1 MRGFTNVIAVELKLG
16 LRDPM
21 SAFFAL
27 AFPLIMLWVKL
38 RGGNQPLPG
47 GEPLIDATVPMLTV
61 FVIGLAG
68 LVVLPATLAG
78 YREHRVLKR
87 LRATPASP
95 AMLFGAQWVAHM
107 SLAVLGTALIVGI
120 GALAYGLTAPANL
133 PFVLLAWLLGALSLG
148 AIGLLLGALAPSG
161 RAATVI
167 GLGLFFPMVFM
178 SGAVI
183 PRETMSGS
191 MRSIGDLTPMA
202 PAVQAIRDGWAGNAP
217 SAVTLGIMVVVF
229 VVAGVAAVRAFRW

>member
-1 MRGFTNVIAVELKLG
+1 MRALKNVIAVELMLG

-27 AFPLIMLWVKL
+27 GFPLIMLWVKL
-38 RGGNQPLPG
+38 REGNKRLPG
-47 GEPLIDATVPMLTV
+47 GALLVDATVPMLTV

-68 LVVLPATLAG
+68 LVVLPATLAQ
-78 YREHRVLKR
+78 YRERRVLKR

-95 AMLFGAQWVAHM
+95 AMIFGAQWAAHM
-107 SLAVLGTALIVGI
+107 VLAVLGTVLIVGA
-120 GALAYGLTAPANL
+120 GVLAYGLTAPASL
-133 PFVLLAWLLGALSLG
+133 PLVILAWLLGALSLG
-148 AIGLLLGALAPSG
+148 AIGLLLGVLAPSG

-183 PRETMSGS
+183 PRESMSGS
-191 MRSIGDLTPMA
+191 MRAIGDLTPMA
-202 PAVQAIRDGWAGNAP
+202 PAVQAIRDGWAGNGA
-217 SAVTLGIMVVVF
+217 SAVTLGIMVAVF